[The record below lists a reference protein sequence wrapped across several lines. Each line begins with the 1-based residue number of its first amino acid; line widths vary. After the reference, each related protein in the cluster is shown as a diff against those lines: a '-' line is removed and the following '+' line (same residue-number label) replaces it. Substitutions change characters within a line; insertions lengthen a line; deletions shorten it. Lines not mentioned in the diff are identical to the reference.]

1 MVNTDLKKTPIGNLP
16 VEWNYC
22 TAKELMKIETG
33 SRNTEH
39 KSDNGRYPFFVRS
52 QQVEHIDTYNYDCE
66 AVLTA
71 GDGVGT
77 GKVFHY
83 INGKFDAHQRVYVMS
98 QFSQIDAKY
107 FYYFFSYNFGAEVSK
122 YTAKSSVDSVR
133 RNMIA
138 DMLIPL
144 PDIEEQKKIAEALSD
159 IDKLISTLEK
169 QIAKKKLVKQGT
181 MQDLLT
187 GKKRLPKYTGEWYET
202 TIGQHCDVFDGTH
215 QTPKYVENG
224 IPFYSVEN
232 VTANNFV
239 LTKFISFEEHATLT
253 KQYRIEKGD
262 ILMTRIGSI
271 GVCKYVDWDVN
282 ASFYVSLALIKCR
295 DTIDAKFLSM
305 YSNSKE
311 FSKEISIH
319 SLLTAIPQKIN
330 LQPISDIR
338 LVVPRDIEEQRAIAD
353 ILFDLDEEIKKL
365 EEKYKKYT
373 SIKQGMMEQ
382 LLTGKIRLV

>member
-1 MVNTDLKKTPIGNLP
+1 MKQQLGN
-16 VEWNYC
+16 
-22 TAKELMKIETG
+22 
-33 SRNTEH
+33 
-39 KSDNGRYPFFVRS
+39 
-52 QQVEHIDTYNYDCE
+52 
-66 AVLTA
+66 
-71 GDGVGT
+71 
-77 GKVFHY
+77 
-83 INGKFDAHQRVYVMS
+83 
-98 QFSQIDAKY
+98 
-107 FYYFFSYNFGAEVSK
+107 
-122 YTAKSSVDSVR
+122 
-133 RNMIA
+133 IA
-138 DMLIPL
+138 M
-144 PDIEEQKKIAEALSD
+144 
-159 IDKLISTLEK
+159 
-169 QIAKKKLVKQGT
+169 
-181 MQDLLT
+181 
-187 GKKRLPKYTGEWYET
+187 
-202 TIGQHCDVFDGTH
+202 CGTH

-232 VTANNFV
+232 VTSNNFV
-239 LTKFISFEEHATLT
+239 LTKFISFEEHAILT

-311 FSKEISIH
+311 FSKEISIR

-338 LVVPRDIEEQRAIAD
+338 LVVPRDIEEQRAIATV
-353 ILFDLDEEIKKL
+353 LFDLDEEIRKL
-365 EEKYKKYT
+365 EEKYEKYT